1 MASLR
6 QRASMLGKKAGH
18 RGVFLLL
25 LGIYDLFFAVYL
37 LAGGPL
43 ESKLLI
49 PEQAWGAIWA
59 CTGLILL
66 TGVPAQMD
74 RWQFSAAALVKTAW
88 AMEYF
93 REAALGYPWAWLRG
107 SYWLAFALLVLA
119 VAAWPEPQ

>member
-6 QRASMLGKKAGH
+6 DRISMLRKKTGH

-25 LGIYDLFFAVYL
+25 LGIYDLFFGAYL

-43 ESKLLI
+43 GAGLLI
-49 PEQAWGAIWA
+49 PEHTWGSIWIG
-59 CTGLILL
+59 TGLILL
-66 TGVPAQMD
+66 TGVPAKMD
-74 RWQFSAAALVKTAW
+74 RWQFSAASLVKTAW

-119 VAAWPEPQ
+119 VAAWPELQ